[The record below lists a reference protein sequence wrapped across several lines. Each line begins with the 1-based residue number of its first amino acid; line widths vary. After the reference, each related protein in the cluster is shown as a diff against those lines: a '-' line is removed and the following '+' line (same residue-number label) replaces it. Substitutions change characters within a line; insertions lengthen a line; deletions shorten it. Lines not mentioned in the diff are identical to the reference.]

1 LRRRPRKGYGLA
13 MGAVHAPVRRP
24 SRAARHRGR
33 DGDADCTPGFEVAAN
48 PATIGALMR
57 DADAGTRERLAASL
71 QQRHGNA
78 AVQRLLAAGMPLQ
91 RWAVN
96 LPRGT
101 TDCARVVAYLDANS
115 PHRATS
121 GWAKTSV
128 RFNWGGDP
136 AFTEADGVI
145 TATVA
150 NPTVTKRV
158 SVDMP
163 EWSPSDPAMSAAWG
177 AMYGTL
183 RAHEAEHERI
193 ASEWEA
199 TLTAR
204 LASLSVTV
212 SRRTLAAFNAAVQ
225 AEWNGWLAEHQ
236 ADQDAIDPF
245 TAILDCSAPESEE
258 GEEGEEGGAGV
269 EGETVEG
276 EE

>member
-1 LRRRPRKGYGLA
+1 
-13 MGAVHAPVRRP
+13 MGVVHAPARRS
-24 SRAARHRGR
+24 SRPIRNRSRGR
-33 DGDADCTPGFEVAAN
+33 DGDADCTPGFDVAAN

-101 TDCARVVAYLDANS
+101 TDCARVVAYLDAHS

-136 AFTEADGVI
+136 AFTESDGVI

-150 NPTVTKRV
+150 NPTVTKHV
-158 SVDMP
+158 GVDMP
-163 EWSPSDPAMSAAWG
+163 EWAPSDPAMSAAWG
-177 AMYGTL
+177 AMHGTL

-193 ASEWEA
+193 ANEWDT
-199 TLTAR
+199 TLRTR

-212 SRRTLAAFNAAVQ
+212 PKRTLAAFNAAVQ
-225 AEWNGWLAEHQ
+225 AEWNSWLAEHQ

-245 TAILDCSAPESEE
+245 TAILDCSTPEESEE
-258 GEEGEEGGAGV
+258 GEGGAGT

>member
-1 LRRRPRKGYGLA
+1 
-13 MGAVHAPVRRP
+13 MGAVHAPARRT
-24 SRAARHRGR
+24 SRPARYGSP
-33 DGDADCTPGFEVAAN
+33 GDDAGCAPGFDVAAN
-48 PATIGALMR
+48 PATIGTLMR

-71 QQRHGNA
+71 QQRHGNV
-78 AVQRLLAAGMPLQ
+78 AVQRLLEAGMPLQ

-96 LPRGT
+96 LPRAT
-101 TDCARVVAYLDANS
+101 TDCARVVAHLDATS

-121 GWAKTSV
+121 GWAKTRV
-128 RFNWGGDP
+128 RFSWGGDP
-136 AFTEADGVI
+136 AFTESDGVI

-163 EWSPSDPAMSAAWG
+163 EWAPSDPAMSAAWG
-177 AMYGTL
+177 AMIGTL

-193 ASEWEA
+193 ANEWEE
-199 TLTAR
+199 R
-204 LASLSVTV
+204 LRTRLGELSVNV

-225 AEWNGWLAEHQ
+225 AEWNSWLAEHQ

-245 TAILDCSAPESEE
+245 TAILDCSTPEESEA
-258 GEEGEEGGAGV
+258 GDEGGAGA

>member
-1 LRRRPRKGYGLA
+1 
-13 MGAVHAPVRRP
+13 MGAVPAAIRRP
-24 SRAARHRGR
+24 ARPARRRRG
-33 DGDADCTPGFEVAAN
+33 DDEASCAPGFDVAAN

-57 DADAGTRERLAASL
+57 DADAGTRERLATSL

-78 AVQRLLAAGMPLQ
+78 AVQRLLTAGMPLQ

-96 LPRGT
+96 LPRNT

-115 PHRATS
+115 PHRASS
-121 GWAKTSV
+121 GWAKTNV

-150 NPTVTKRV
+150 NPTVTKVV

-163 EWSPSDPAMSAAWG
+163 EWSPSNPAMSAAWG
-177 AMYGTL
+177 SMYGTL

-193 ASEWEA
+193 ATEWEA

-204 LASLSVTV
+204 LSSLSVTV
-212 SRRTLAAFNAAVQ
+212 SKRTLAAFNAAVQ

-236 ADQDAIDPF
+236 ADQNAIDPF
-245 TAILDCSAPESEE
+245 TAILDCATPE
-258 GEEGEEGGAGV
+258 GEESEEGGAGA

>member
-1 LRRRPRKGYGLA
+1 
-13 MGAVHAPVRRP
+13 MGAVHAPARRP
-24 SRAARHRGR
+24 ARSTRHGSRTDEAGCA
-33 DGDADCTPGFEVAAN
+33 PGFDVAAN
-48 PATIGALMR
+48 PATIGTLMR
-57 DADAGTRERLAASL
+57 NADAGTRERLATSL
-71 QQRHGNA
+71 QRRHGNA
-78 AVQRLLAAGMPLQ
+78 AVQRLLEAGMPLQ

-96 LPRGT
+96 LPPAT
-101 TDCARVVAYLDANS
+101 TDCARVVAHLDATS

-136 AFTEADGVI
+136 AFTESDGVI

-163 EWSPSDPAMSAAWG
+163 QWAPSDPAMSAAWG
-177 AMYGTL
+177 AMVGTL

-193 ASEWEA
+193 ASEWET

-225 AEWNGWLAEHQ
+225 AEWSSWLAEHQ
-236 ADQDAIDPF
+236 AAQDAIDPF
-245 TAILDCSAPESEE
+245 TAILDCSAPEEDETSED
-258 GEEGEEGGAGV
+258 GGAGA

>member
-1 LRRRPRKGYGLA
+1 
-13 MGAVHAPVRRP
+13 MGAVHAPARRP
-24 SRAARHRGR
+24 SRPARHGGR
-33 DGDADCTPGFEVAAN
+33 ADDAGCAPGFDVAAN
-48 PATIGALMR
+48 PATIGTLMR
-57 DADAGTRERLAASL
+57 SADAGTRERLATSL

-78 AVQRLLAAGMPLQ
+78 AVQRLLEAGMPLQ

-96 LPRGT
+96 LPRAT
-101 TDCARVVAYLDANS
+101 TDCARVVAHLDATS

-136 AFTEADGVI
+136 ALTESDGVI

-163 EWSPSDPAMSAAWG
+163 EWAPSDPAMSAAWG
-177 AMYGTL
+177 AMVGTL

-193 ASEWEA
+193 ANEWES
-199 TLTAR
+199 TLSAR

-225 AEWNGWLAEHQ
+225 AEWSTWLAEHQ

-245 TAILDCSAPESEE
+245 TAILDCSGPESEE
-258 GEEGEEGGAGV
+258 SEESEEPGPGV
-269 EGETVEG
+269 EGETF
-276 EE
+276 EEE

>member
-1 LRRRPRKGYGLA
+1 
-13 MGAVHAPVRRP
+13 MGAVHAPTRRP
-24 SRAARHRGR
+24 SRPARYGR
-33 DGDADCTPGFEVAAN
+33 SGGDADCAPGFDVAAN

-57 DADAGTRERLAASL
+57 DADGGTRERLAASL

-96 LPRGT
+96 LPRAT
-101 TDCARVVAYLDANS
+101 TDCARVVAHLDATS

-136 AFTEADGVI
+136 AFTESDGVI

-163 EWSPSDPAMSAAWG
+163 EWAPSDPAMSAAWG
-177 AMYGTL
+177 AMIGTL

-193 ASEWEA
+193 ATEWDA
-199 TLTAR
+199 TLSAR

-225 AEWNGWLAEHQ
+225 VEWNSWLAEHQ
-236 ADQDAIDPF
+236 AAQDAIDPF
-245 TAILDCSAPESEE
+245 TAMLDCSAPLAE
-258 GEEGEEGGAGV
+258 GEEGEGGAGA